1 MNIIAD
7 TNVLVRA
14 AVEDDPTQTSVAK
27 RILKEADPLVVGR
40 HALCEF
46 AWVLSRTYK
55 FSRTEIRSALRKLLD
70 AENVVFDGATTDAGL
85 KVLEAGA
92 DFADGVIAYEGRWLG
107 GEMFVSF
114 DKKAVAA
121 LEKQGQRVKLLR

>member
-14 AVEDDPTQTSVAK
+14 AVQNDPKQTPVAK
-27 RILKEADPLVVGR
+27 RVLQEADQVIVSR

-46 AWVLSRTYK
+46 VWVLSFTYK
-55 FSRTEIRSALRKLLD
+55 LSQTAIATAMRNLLN
-70 AENVVFDGATTDAGL
+70 AENVVADDAALAAGFEAM
-85 KVLEAGA
+85 EAGA
-92 DFADGVIAYEGRWLG
+92 DFADGVIAYEGAWLG
-107 GEMFVSF
+107 GETFVSF

-121 LEKQGQRVKLLR
+121 LAKQGRKTKLLG